1 MRTALLGAKVS
12 LPLSPFPSG
21 SCVFAKESRTM
32 LFCYNLSKDIGES
45 PFEEEAAKMSPK
57 EGGKKERRGE
67 GRKGEECF
75 CSRHVPAR
83 RDRETVTGEGRL
95 PAGIRRRRRSFQ
107 LWVI

>member
-1 MRTALLGAKVS
+1 
-12 LPLSPFPSG
+12 
-21 SCVFAKESRTM
+21 M

-83 RDRETVTGEGRL
+83 RGQRDRRPSQEKGGFPPGFGDEEE
-95 PAGIRRRRRSFQ
+95 ASSFG
-107 LWVI
+107 